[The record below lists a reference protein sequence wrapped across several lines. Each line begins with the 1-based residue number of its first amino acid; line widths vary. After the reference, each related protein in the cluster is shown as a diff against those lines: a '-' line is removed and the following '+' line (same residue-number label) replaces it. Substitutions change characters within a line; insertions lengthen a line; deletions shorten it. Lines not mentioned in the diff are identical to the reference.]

1 MGVGKHMPAVRS
13 SQVGLIVIS
22 EPRLTPLD
30 QLFVAAR
37 QFADENSCLPES
49 RVSPEITSCRPLL
62 FLPAAIAS
70 PEVFL
75 PAQRNESLSTAAK
88 LSSSLLSH
96 NLNGQITS
104 TTNFRFR
111 FSTIANPP
119 IFTEPPWHTIR
130 RGYTSSSYVHFLLDE

>member
-1 MGVGKHMPAVRS
+1 MPAVRVA
-13 SQVGLIVIS
+13 QVGLIVIS

-30 QLFVAAR
+30 QLFVATR

-75 PAQRNESLSTAAK
+75 PAQRNESLSTAA
-88 LSSSLLSH
+88 
-96 NLNGQITS
+96 N
-104 TTNFRFR
+104 
-111 FSTIANPP
+111 
-119 IFTEPPWHTIR
+119 
-130 RGYTSSSYVHFLLDE
+130 

>member
-1 MGVGKHMPAVRS
+1 MGRHRGGQTHACCQILPSGSYCDIRAS
-13 SQVGLIVIS
+13 
-22 EPRLTPLD
+22 TPLD

-49 RVSPEITSCRPLL
+49 PVSLEITSCRPLL

-96 NLNGQITS
+96 DASLTAKYSLTTSFQGLSIPQYSLNASKYITP
-104 TTNFRFR
+104 T
-111 FSTIANPP
+111 
-119 IFTEPPWHTIR
+119 
-130 RGYTSSSYVHFLLDE
+130 GYVLFLMGT